1 MKKNKIWLTWL
12 SFCLLYL
19 IYSSTT
25 TDQNTIKNYLSM
37 YMFVRLGNKLSHLK
51 PHEELPQVKI
61 VKNMPTIYFDSF
73 FF

>member
-1 MKKNKIWLTWL
+1 
-12 SFCLLYL
+12 
-19 IYSSTT
+19 
-25 TDQNTIKNYLSM
+25 M